1 MAKAKMTKNT
11 FMIVNRRSGKALQ
24 ITGLE
29 NGLVVEQNE
38 INYNSAQLW
47 TAVSAGAGH
56 KLVNEANGLV
66 LDLMH
71 NGTENGTW
79 VHTWEDVDG
88 ESQLWLIETAS
99 RGYRKITNLM
109 ANKVLDV
116 YEISEF
122 DGAAAQIWEDM
133 GGENQEWKIVEYP
146 GVTKEPEKK
155 ADAPKAAKTTA
166 KKTTKKAAK

>member
-47 TAVSAGAGH
+47 TAVSAGKGY
-56 KLVNEANGLV
+56 KLINKANGQA
-66 LDLMH
+66 LDLMK

-79 VHTWEDVDG
+79 AHTWEDVDG
-88 ESQLWLIETAS
+88 ESQVWLIETAS
-99 RGYRKITNLM
+99 RGYRKLTNAM
-109 ANKVLDV
+109 ADKVLD
-116 YEISEF
+116 IQDLSDL
-122 DGAAAQIWEDM
+122 DGAAAQIWDDM
-133 GGENQEWKIVEYP
+133 GGEGQEWKIVEYP
-146 GVTKEPEKK
+146 VAEKET
-155 ADAPKAAKTTA
+155 APKAKKACA
-166 KKTTKKAAK
+166 KKATKASK

>member
-1 MAKAKMTKNT
+1 MTKNT

-24 ITGLE
+24 ITGLD

-47 TAVSAGAGH
+47 TAVAANGGH
-56 KLVNEANGLV
+56 KLVNKANGLV

-79 VHTWEDVDG
+79 THTWEDVDG
-88 ESQLWLIETAS
+88 DSQIWLIETAS
-99 RGYRKITNLM
+99 RGFRKITNMM
-109 ANKVLDV
+109 ANKVLDI
-116 YEISEF
+116 YELSEF

-133 GGENQEWKIVEYP
+133 GGENQEWKLVEYP
-146 GVTKEPEKK
+146 EVEKKEPAKK
-155 ADAPKAAKTTA
+155 AAAKTTA
-166 KKTTKKAAK
+166 KKTTKKTTK